1 MYKSEENFESNPKY
15 YEEDEFL
22 EENTEENEFNGE
34 LKGKGLD

>member
-22 EENTEENEFNGE
+22 EEDIKEDEGEEN
-34 LKGKGLD
+34 